1 MATLTDYHAGGAMQ
15 RIMSEEDL
23 EALFSAD
30 LTVLYK
36 DSPT

>member
-1 MATLTDYHAGGAMQ
+1 MATLMDYHAGGAMQ

-30 LTVLYK
+30 LAVLYK
-36 DSPT
+36 HSPT

>member
-1 MATLTDYHAGGAMQ
+1 MATLMDCHAGGSMQ

-30 LTVLYK
+30 LAVLYK
-36 DSPT
+36 HSPT

>member
-1 MATLTDYHAGGAMQ
+1 MATPMDYHSGGQLQ

-30 LTVLYK
+30 LAVLYK
-36 DSPT
+36 HSPT